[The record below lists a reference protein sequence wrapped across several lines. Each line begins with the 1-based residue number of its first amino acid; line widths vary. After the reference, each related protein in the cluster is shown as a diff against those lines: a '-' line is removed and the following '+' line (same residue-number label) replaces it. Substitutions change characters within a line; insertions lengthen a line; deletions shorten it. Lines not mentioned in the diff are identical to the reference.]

1 MTPQEQSASA
11 LPSASISLPS
21 AEVIK
26 LPSQA
31 RNSTASPPFF
41 TVANINKMRCPP
53 GKTEAFFWDAKCGGF
68 GLRVLKSGRRSWIFQ
83 YRDAHKRTRR
93 IALGD
98 VSAVSLNDARE
109 AARPAPPAWRS
120 HP

>member
-68 GLRVLKSGRRSWIFQ
+68 GLRPAVDHGSSN
-83 YRDAHKRTRR
+83 TEMR
-93 IALGD
+93 ISEQGA
-98 VSAVSLNDARE
+98 SR
-109 AARPAPPAWRS
+109 
-120 HP
+120 